1 MNNAKAMCFLV
12 KKEKLLLKYKGIWSK
27 IKHVMKRK
35 KVNSN
40 PMFDEKY
47 LKTKIKFKITK

>member
-1 MNNAKAMCFLV
+1 MFFG
-12 KKEKLLLKYKGIWSK
+12 EKRKIIIKIQRKWSK